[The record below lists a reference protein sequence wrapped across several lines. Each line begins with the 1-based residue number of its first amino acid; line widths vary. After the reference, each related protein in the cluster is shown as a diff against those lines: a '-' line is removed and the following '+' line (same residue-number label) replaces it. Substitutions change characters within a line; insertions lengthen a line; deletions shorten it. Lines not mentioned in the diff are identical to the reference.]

1 MSCSICTWKNN
12 FFFNLANNK
21 FNPVV
26 TEVMCFPSLPFPG
39 LDLAVAHIL
48 LCALPALIAGSSVR
62 ETELLAFGAVIRLF
76 RFRLQ

>member
-1 MSCSICTWKNN
+1 M
-12 FFFNLANNK
+12 
-21 FNPVV
+21 